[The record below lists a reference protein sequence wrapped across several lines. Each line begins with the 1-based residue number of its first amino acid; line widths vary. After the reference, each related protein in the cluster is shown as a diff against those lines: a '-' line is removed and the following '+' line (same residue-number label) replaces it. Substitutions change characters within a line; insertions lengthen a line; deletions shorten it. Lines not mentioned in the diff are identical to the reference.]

1 RGKHRT
7 AQQDAIFVAFMERHP
22 IIAKNYLKGDKQAAE
37 AAWKRLAKELNSVGP
52 PVKEACEW
60 KRVWKDWK
68 SCIKKKITNNRLE
81 DSNASGKGS
90 LYQDTLT
97 PLEDAVAVISDLYDM
112 ADTIVE
118 ARPKA
123 RSEMSHTLSLRNIKT
138 DHDDVP
144 PTDNGKPLA
153 KSTKN
158 THYIFLSS
166 KDSEEEEEEDEE
178 ECCNPINV
186 RSVKLEQSIN
196 STAPRTSPKKRKLN
210 DEDSSQ
216 IDYESCG
223 PVLMDIAKELRELNR
238 QTRLNAQRTEA
249 NTEAIL
255 ALGTQISD
263 IMQQQLKERKR
274 LNVIMEKFV
283 LKMESTE

>member
-1 RGKHRT
+1 MGKHRT

-97 PLEDAVAVISDLYDM
+97 PLEDAVAVIGDLYDM

-123 RSEMSHTLSLRNIKT
+123 RSSDHLSLRNIKT
-138 DHDDVP
+138 DHDDAP
-144 PTDNGKPLA
+144 PTDND
-153 KSTKN
+153 
-158 THYIFLSS
+158 F
-166 KDSEEEEEEDEE
+166 EEEEEDDEE
-178 ECCNPINV
+178 ECGNPINI
-186 RSVKLEQSIN
+186 RSVKLEQSLN
-196 STAPRTSPKKRKLN
+196 STTPRTSPKKRKLD
-210 DEDSSQ
+210 DEDSLQ
-216 IDYESCG
+216 IEHESSSV

-238 QTRLNAQRTEA
+238 QTRLNAQRAEA